1 MELKVPVS
9 PVYPINRPQQKWVG
23 DSPSELQCAIFAG
36 QDMVASISG
45 DGTYDLRYL
54 QHYVTD
60 FPTMQ
65 AAKAAAPE
73 FAREVLSRLRGL
85 IEEQVVELDE
95 DV

>member
-23 DSPSELQCAIFAG
+23 DSPSVLQRATFAG
-36 QDMVASISG
+36 QDMVAIMSEA
-45 DGTYDLRYL
+45 GTFELRYL
-54 QHYVTD
+54 QHFVTE

-73 FAREVLSRLRGL
+73 FAREVLARLQRL
-85 IEEQVVELDE
+85 IQDHEVEPNE
-95 DV
+95 DA